1 MLYTCANP
9 EDTPP
14 VVKPVR
20 LSTGLGAQRKLSIL
34 LGRAEGAIAQ
44 ENLVRFD
51 CRKNLG
57 YPVREPVIVI
67 DNSPSK
73 PAVKMLEFECC
84 PVTSFTA

>member
-20 LSTGLGAQRKLSIL
+20 LSTGLGAQRKLSML
-34 LGRAEGAIAQ
+34 LGRTEGAFAQ

-57 YPVREPVIVI
+57 YPVREPVIVG
-67 DNSPSK
+67 
-73 PAVKMLEFECC
+73 V
-84 PVTSFTA
+84 